1 MSSNFESETFAAAI
15 GLPGSELTP
24 EYRFHD
30 HFFQDLH
37 RLSDAGIDNK
47 LDFFLYNNLLE
58 HQIDPLEQELYPGC
72 STIGSGARPAIMAEG
87 NDSTS
92 TATAAVGLREGDE
105 EILKLSRLEP
115 TDSPLAWQ
123 SNEFDNPDFH
133 KSEGDEGHDRVDEDT
148 NPEPSIETKQEAAPT
163 AVMIPSAP
171 ADLLTGQHGIDAS
184 FPLQRVYSE
193 PINRSINNW
202 QSDDSE
208 GSPISYP
215 THTTNGTHYAD
226 FQPVWP
232 PRVQVLKAPLEA
244 RGRTPPGPTSHPRQ
258 NGASSTPSIL
268 SNAAFQHLQP
278 GSFRFPPDAISY
290 GRLNN
295 SLAHNLGGQYYNYEA
310 VSGVGMH
317 HHMLGFD
324 QSGGLINNPH
334 VNRNSIQHNNND
346 GPLSANSHLDL
357 TKMPQ
362 ENVLKSQSP
371 LTSSNV
377 RNKAN
382 TSRSQPRGSMKA
394 QSRLDHMEER
404 KKRPTSPPPEIQLHY
419 NDIESARQAERPKF
433 KTNPDKDPSI
443 PMTDAYKR
451 WYVGRMIRCMKR
463 TEGAQDNAGMINQW
477 HKLSQDGPRMEQ
489 AAWRLLDMALQTQKT
504 MCKHLLGS
512 EFAAQLVNDPTTATQ
527 RVQNNRKVNAGKKS
541 YLDTGRLAVHG
552 GVARSVPR
560 GSSSSTRPR
569 AEDSDD
575 DGCPYGENHPGSGNA
590 SLFGEM
596 GDEDAEGDTDEEY
609 LNPTRNASVD
619 QIHAAVS
626 EPAPT
631 HRPKREHDND
641 DSDEY
646 GRRAKKSRRT
656 STKTHPTAA
665 KRHLKTPRKAGDKSK
680 FQTIGNIMLNVHD
693 KTNENAVYER
703 GSAHA
708 RELFDKFHYPN
719 GRPSSLNGHY
729 IDNPS
734 SFASEF
740 YASAQTSPASSSR
753 RLPRE
758 AAPTSFRG
766 LDDTSTEGD
775 DLFSGSRNGEA
786 DGSHQG
792 QGPQQT

>member
-1 MSSNFESETFAAAI
+1 MSSNFESEIFAAAI

-30 HFFQDLH
+30 HYFQDLH

-47 LDFFLYNNLLE
+47 LDLFLYNDLLE
-58 HQIDPLEQELYPGC
+58 HQTDPLEQDLYSGC
-72 STIGSGARPAIMAEG
+72 STIGPGARPAIMAEG

-92 TATAAVGLREGDE
+92 TATTAVGLREGTE
-105 EILKLSRLEP
+105 EILKLSQSES
-115 TDSPLAWQ
+115 TDSALAWR

-133 KSEGDEGHDRVDEDT
+133 KSEEDEGHDRVHEET
-148 NPEPSIETKQEAAPT
+148 LPESSIETKQEAAPT
-163 AVMIPSAP
+163 AVMIPSVP
-171 ADLLTGQHGIDAS
+171 ADFLTAQHGIDAS

-193 PINRSINNW
+193 PIHRSMTNW
-202 QSDDSE
+202 HSDDSE
-208 GSPISYP
+208 GSPISHP
-215 THTTNGTHYAD
+215 THTTNGNHYAD
-226 FQPVWP
+226 FHPVW

-244 RGRTPPGPTSHPRQ
+244 RERTPPGPTSHPRQ
-258 NGASSTPSIL
+258 NGASSTPSTL
-268 SNAAFQHLQP
+268 SNAAYQHLQP
-278 GSFRFPPDAISY
+278 SAMRFPPYTSSY
-290 GRLNN
+290 GNLSN
-295 SLAHNLGGQYYNYEA
+295 SLAHNLSAQYYNYEA
-310 VSGVGMH
+310 VSGVGTH

-324 QSGGLINNPH
+324 QARGLINNPH

-357 TKMPQ
+357 SKVPQ
-362 ENVLKSQSP
+362 ENVLKSQFP

-382 TSRSQPRGSMKA
+382 SARSQPRGSIKA

-433 KTNPDKDPSI
+433 KTNPNKDPSI
-443 PMTDAYKR
+443 PMSDADKR
-451 WYVGRMIRCMKR
+451 FYVGRMTRCMKR
-463 TEGAQDNAGMINQW
+463 TDTAQDNAGMINQW

-541 YLDTGRLAVHG
+541 YLDTGRRAVQG
-552 GVARSVPR
+552 GAARSVLR

-575 DGCPYGENHPGSGNA
+575 DDYPYGENHPGSGNA
-590 SLFGEM
+590 SMFGEM
-596 GDEDAEGDTDEEY
+596 GDEDAEGDTDEDY
-609 LNPTRNASVD
+609 LNPTQNASVD
-619 QIHAAVS
+619 QVHAAIT

-631 HRPKREHDND
+631 RRPKREHDND

-646 GRRAKKSRRT
+646 GTRAKKSRRT
-656 STKTHPTAA
+656 STKTHPAAA
-665 KRHLKTPRKAGDKSK
+665 KRHIKTTRKPGDRSRL
-680 FQTIGNIMLNVHD
+680 QLIGTQILDVHD
-693 KTNENAVYER
+693 IKNEDAVYER
-703 GSAHA
+703 GSANA
-708 RELFDKFHYPN
+708 RELFKKFHYPN
-719 GRPSSLNGHY
+719 GGPSSLNGHY
-729 IDNPS
+729 IDGHA

-753 RLPRE
+753 RPPRQ
-758 AAPTSFRG
+758 AAPTSFHG

-775 DLFSGSRNGEA
+775 DLFSGSKNEEA
-786 DGSHQG
+786 DRSHQG
-792 QGPQQT
+792 EGPWQT